1 MISGAISL
9 LFMASACHKEDVS
22 NDVNSIPMVT
32 PQLTAFVDTPQEPQS
47 PMTGI
52 LEVFPCNAGTS
63 TYFGNYINNKLTVFN
78 GFYPI
83 KEGHTLNG
91 YNRELTL
98 PERTY
103 NMVYWGTPVYEEPTY
118 SAPAIVTPGLS
129 LGTDLS
135 KSYLSLKKN
144 TDDDTYRPVY
154 DLVHAIQETDI
165 AEESLNASL
174 KRVVAGLKVTVT
186 NQDKG
191 TFSDHI
197 ASMEVRIHGI
207 AERLNYYTAEAENM
221 DKTVKFP
228 LVRSED
234 GMQMSNATV
243 MLFPSGPDPE
253 FELRI
258 QLKDGSIHT
267 LSQKLNTRLTANSR
281 LALNLVIGDLL
292 INESTGD
299 FTVEDWNETS
309 ETIEFPIVY

>member
-1 MISGAISL
+1 M
-9 LFMASACHKEDVS
+9 
-22 NDVNSIPMVT
+22 
-32 PQLTAFVDTPQEPQS
+32 
-47 PMTGI
+47 
-52 LEVFPCNAGTS
+52 
-63 TYFGNYINNKLTVFN
+63 
-78 GFYPI
+78 
-83 KEGHTLNG
+83 
-91 YNRELTL
+91 
-98 PERTY
+98 
-103 NMVYWGTPVYEEPTY
+103 
-118 SAPAIVTPGLS
+118 
-129 LGTDLS
+129 
-135 KSYLSLKKN
+135 
-144 TDDDTYRPVY
+144 
-154 DLVHAIQETDI
+154 HAIQETDI

-221 DKTVKFP
+221 DKSVKFP

-281 LALNLVIGDLL
+281 LTLNLVIGDLL